1 MGYFDESLSPP
12 EALPSGLQGFS
23 PSTYLDPQ
31 TGENLVRIEVEP
43 LEISVV
49 GMSALVLECFLGS
62 ASRTIY
68 AVDKAVL
75 NCGYYFHLALSE
87 EEFLATAETLRQN
100 RRED

>member
-1 MGYFDESLSPP
+1 
-12 EALPSGLQGFS
+12 
-23 PSTYLDPQ
+23 
-31 TGENLVRIEVEP
+31 
-43 LEISVV
+43 
-49 GMSALVLECFLGS
+49 MSALVLECFLGS
-62 ASRTIY
+62 VSRTIY